1 MQQTFKIT
9 ISGQVQGVG
18 FRPFVYGLAHQ
29 LHYNGS
35 VCNNGDGVLIHINS
49 DEEKA
54 MEFLSEILKNV
65 PKISIIQSHSISEV
79 SFLEYDD
86 FRIVPSQTNNQI
98 NIPLTPDFAVCEF
111 CKSEIRD
118 KKNRR
123 FGYAFT
129 TCTNCGPRYSLTTR
143 FPFERVNTTLSAF
156 DMCTTCKT
164 EYADT
169 NDRRFHSQTNSCAD
183 CGIKLKL
190 TTANG
195 KTIGVNQ
202 SEIIK
207 KVSEFIVEGNIIVLK
222 NTNGYLLCCDAN
234 NKSAIERLREKK
246 RRQAKPF
253 ALLYPSIEHI
263 KKDFEFSSAEEKAL
277 TSSVSPIVILNPK
290 STITALEQESIAP
303 GLHQLGVML
312 PSSALLVLLMDDL
325 KIPIVATSGNIHGSP
340 IISKEAGA
348 VQKLS
353 EVADYF
359 LHHNLD
365 VSFPQDD
372 SVVRFAGEH
381 QIMLRRS
388 RGLAPNFLS
397 TTLSKNKNIL
407 AMGAHLKSTFSFVPN
422 AHIYVSPYFG
432 SLDNYD
438 VLERYQEIIIKYEQL
453 FETQPEVILIDSHPQ
468 YQSSIVGK
476 ELADK
481 NNAKLVPIQHHK
493 AHFASVLGEHD
504 LFESKEKIL
513 GVVWDGTGLGV
524 DKAIWGGEFFNYENR
539 NMERLTHFEYV
550 DWIAADNMS
559 KEPRLSLLSMLPKS
573 KREIIKYKFSE
584 TEWKIYNKMLESN
597 CLKTSS
603 IGRLFD
609 AVASLL
615 EIIDKTSYEGEAA
628 MLLENRARAYQGDV
642 FVDFLADLEYETIP
656 TKTLIASLQRAKKE
670 GVSVPQISSSFIHTL
685 ALVILKI
692 AKQDDYGTV
701 ACSGGVFQNSVL
713 VEKLS
718 QLAQKQGIKLKF
730 NRILS
735 SNDEN
740 ISLGQLCYYQHIK
753 N

>member
-1 MQQTFKIT
+1 MQQTFQIT

-54 MEFLSEILKNV
+54 REFLIEILKNA
-65 PKISIIQSHSISEV
+65 PEISIIQSHSISEV

-129 TCTNCGPRYSLTTR
+129 TCTNCGPRYSLTTK

-164 EYADT
+164 EYADP

-190 TTANG
+190 TKADG
-195 KTIGVNQ
+195 KTIGASQ

-207 KVSEFIVEGNIIVLK
+207 KVSEFIVEGNIVALK

-234 NKSAIERLREKK
+234 NKAAIEGLREKK

-263 KKDFEFSSAEEKAL
+263 KKDFELSAIENKAL

-290 STITALEQESIAP
+290 NTIAALEKESIAQE
-303 GLHQLGVML
+303 LHHLGVML
-312 PSSALLVLLMDDL
+312 PSSALLVLLMDEL
-325 KIPIVATSGNIHGSP
+325 KIPIIATSGNIHGSP
-340 IISKEAGA
+340 IISKEAVA

-372 SVVRFAGEH
+372 SVVRFAGEQ
-381 QIMLRRS
+381 QIVLRRS
-388 RGLAPNFLS
+388 RGLAPNYLS
-397 TTLSKNKNIL
+397 ATPSKSKKIL

-422 AHIYVSPYFG
+422 AHTYVSPYFG
-432 SLDNYD
+432 NLDNYD
-438 VLERYQEIIIKYEQL
+438 VLERYQKSIVTYEQL
-453 FETQPEVILIDSHPQ
+453 FETQSEVILIDAHPQ
-468 YQSSIVGK
+468 YQSSILGR
-476 ELADK
+476 ELAKK
-481 NNAKLVPIQHHK
+481 NNIKLVPIQHQK
-493 AHFASVLGEHD
+493 AHLASVLGEHEV
-504 LFESKEKIL
+504 FESKEKIL
-513 GVVWDGTGLGV
+513 GVVWDGTGFGE
-524 DKAIWGGEFFNYENR
+524 DQAIWGGEFFNYENHK
-539 NMERLTHFEYV
+539 MERLTHFEYV

-559 KEPRLSLLSMLPKS
+559 KEPRLSLLSMLS
-573 KREIIKYKFSE
+573 DSERETVKHKFSE
-584 TEWKIYNKMLESN
+584 TEWKIYNKMIESN
-597 CLKTSS
+597 RLKTSS

-628 MLLENRARAYQGDV
+628 MLLENRARAYQGDI

-670 GVSVPQISSSFIHTL
+670 GVSVPQIASSFIHSL

-740 ISLGQLCYYQHIK
+740 ISFGQLCYYQHIK